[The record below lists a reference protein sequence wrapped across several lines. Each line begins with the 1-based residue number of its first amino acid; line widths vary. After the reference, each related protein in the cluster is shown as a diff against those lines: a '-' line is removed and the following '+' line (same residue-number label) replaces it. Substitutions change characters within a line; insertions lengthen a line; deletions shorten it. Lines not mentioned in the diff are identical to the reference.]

1 MANNLVVS
9 RRQSGFSLVEIMVAM
24 AIGMLGVL
32 IIMQVFLTF
41 QGQKRTTTGAADAQE
56 NGLIAL
62 HTLERDIRMSGLGI
76 LGLGGCTTINAYNAN
91 ATPPNYVFSTLPIT
105 ITQNSP
111 TTGTDR
117 LTTLYSTSSFA
128 AIPTK
133 ITSPMPTSSAIL
145 NVDNGE
151 GFYEGNLF
159 IISEPG
165 KPCVIAQASQD
176 GQKTGSTWDLQHNP
190 GGSYPFNPS
199 GGLAEQPIGPFPPGG
214 YGGGAKIT
222 NLGSMTNLEY
232 YVENEKL
239 MVRDVNQPTSAT
251 NPIALVEGIFAIK
264 GQYGRDTG
272 VDGYVDVFDNTTPAE
287 PERLVALRVAVVAR
301 AGTIE
306 RGQNVSPATLVLWSG
321 GTVANGGAIALSS
334 ADRQYRFRVYQTVIP
349 LRNVIWTN

>member
-9 RRQSGFSLVEIMVAM
+9 RRPSGFSLVEIMVAM
-24 AIGMLGVL
+24 AIGMLGIL

-41 QGQKRTTTGAADAQE
+41 QGQKRTTSGAADAQE
-56 NGLIAL
+56 NGLVAL
-62 HTLERDIRMSGLGI
+62 HTLERDIRMSGLGV

-91 ATPPNYVFSTLPIT
+91 ATPPNYVFSTLPVT
-105 ITQNSP
+105 IAQDTP
-111 TTGTDR
+111 ATGTDR
-117 LTTLYSTSSFA
+117 LTTLYSTSAFA

-145 NVDNGE
+145 NLDNGE
-151 GFYEGNLF
+151 GFVEGNLF

-165 KPCVIAQASQD
+165 KACVIAQASQD

-190 GGSYPFNPS
+190 GGSFPYNPS
-199 GGLAEQPIGPFPPGG
+199 GGLNTPPFPVGG
-214 YGGGAKIT
+214 YGSGARIT
-222 NLGSMTNLEY
+222 NMGSMTNLEY

-239 MVRDVNQPTSAT
+239 MVRDVNQPNSLT
-251 NPIALVEGIFAIK
+251 NPVALVEGIFAIK
-264 GQYGRDTG
+264 AQYGRDTG
-272 VDGYVDVFDNTTPAE
+272 IDGYVDVFDNTTPAE

-321 GTVANGGAIALSS
+321 GTVANNGAIALSS
-334 ADRQYRFRVYQTVIP
+334 ANREYRFRVYQTVIP